1 MNRRRFFTTVSA
13 VIAATTLT
21 RIASSESGSSPI
33 SLDQLKAGTYSG
45 CLFGSTVPPDIT
57 RSARPR
63 ELGLPFAI
71 QHGYSSGGF
80 SSLDSPPS
88 GLLLAQTLSSGSKSQ
103 TWVQDANAGKLDAQY
118 AVMRDEIAAPTFIIL
133 WQEFNGHWE
142 STWPGNYGG
151 TRVFVQAW
159 RRMALIL
166 RQNPNVIMCWSPN
179 VYTAASTTSPID
191 PKDCYPGRDV
201 VDWVAFDGYC
211 HGSYRTFDQLFGQA
225 IRDYGPN
232 GVRHKHPFMVGET
245 AVQPTLDRD
254 RYVSSVQQSLENG
267 AGKDAVK
274 ALLWFD
280 GYLG

>member
-1 MNRRRFFTTVSA
+1 MNRRRFLTAVSS
-13 VIAATTLT
+13 VIAATALA
-21 RIASSESGSSPI
+21 RIGLSESETSTL
-33 SLDQLKAGTYSG
+33 SLRQLKYGTYSG
-45 CLFGSTVPPDIT
+45 CLFGSTVPRGIT
-57 RSARPR
+57 LSAGAQQ
-63 ELGLPFAI
+63 LGVPFAI

-80 SSLDSPPS
+80 SSLNTPSS
-88 GLLLAQTLSSGSKSQ
+88 GLFLAQTLSSGSKSQ
-103 TWVQDANAGKLDAQY
+103 TWVQDANAGRLDAQY
-118 AVMRDEIAAPTFIIL
+118 AAMRDKITAPTFIIL

-151 TRVFVQAW
+151 PAVFVKAW

-179 VYTAASTTSPID
+179 IYTAGSTISPID
-191 PKDCYPGRDV
+191 PENCYPGSDV

-211 HGSYRTFDQLFGQA
+211 HGSYSTFDQLFGQA

-245 AVQPTLDRD
+245 AVQPTLDRVK
-254 RYVSSVQQSLENG
+254 YFSSVQRSLVYG